1 MNICESYDSLRWK
14 ITMETTGTNEM
25 GHGFHSG
32 KREITRVVSTQ
43 QTWWFT
49 TMIIPKEVTSHPKWL
64 YSMAYFDQN
73 PHGPIIHD
81 PPPMP

>member
-43 QTWWFT
+43 QTWWFNEENKLKHW
-49 TMIIPKEVTSHPKWL
+49 ICSR
-64 YSMAYFDQN
+64 
-73 PHGPIIHD
+73 
-81 PPPMP
+81 